1 MDRRSSLK
9 HLAAGG
15 LALGGPL
22 AALAQAAGSYPSK
35 PIRLVVPFPAGGAA
49 DLLARP
55 LSKMLGDKLGASFID
70 NRAGA
75 NTMIGLDNV
84 VNSPADGYTLVC
96 ANEAGMS
103 IGPAME
109 PVTKVKVPY
118 NPKGDFET
126 ISLMG
131 HFGSLCTAAP
141 NAPFKT
147 FPEFVAYAKAN
158 PGKLSYASVG
168 IGSQPHMMMETLC
181 RQAGIQM
188 VHVPYQGVAP
198 AVVAVAAGQCQVM
211 ISAPSA
217 PLPFV
222 KDGRL
227 QGLAYSGTKRLAVLP
242 NVPTFAEGGLP
253 DFEARGWFGIL
264 VKAGTPAPIR
274 KVLTD
279 TCWAIVQSP
288 DYQANA
294 ITANGYES
302 PIADPAQFPA
312 FLAEDQRKWKVTV
325 DSLRD
330 RLV

>member
-1 MDRRSSLK
+1 MDRRSFAQL
-9 HLAAGG
+9 LGGG
-15 LALGGPL
+15 LALG
-22 AALAQAAGSYPSK
+22 AQWDAMAQGAGTYPSK

-55 LSKMLGDKLGASFID
+55 MARYLQDKLGQSIVID
-70 NRAGA
+70 NKAGA
-75 NTMIGLDNV
+75 NTMIGLENL
-84 VNSPADGYTLVC
+84 VNSPPDGYTLVC

-109 PVTKVKVPY
+109 PVTKVRVPY
-118 NPKGDFET
+118 KPTSDFAT
-126 ISLMG
+126 ISLLG

-141 NAPFKT
+141 DTPFKT
-147 FPEFVAYAKAN
+147 FPEFIAYAKAN

-198 AVVAVAAGQCQVM
+198 AVVAVAGGQCQVM

-227 QGLAYSGTKRLAVLP
+227 KGLAYSGTRRLAVLP

-253 DFEARGWFGIL
+253 NFEARGWFGIL
-264 VKAGTPAPIR
+264 AHAATPAPIR
-274 KVLTD
+274 KMLSD
-279 TCWAIVQSP
+279 ACWAVVQSP

-312 FLAEDQRKWKVTV
+312 FLAEDQRKWKATV
-325 DSLRD
+325 ESLRD

>member
-1 MDRRSSLK
+1 MDRRSFAQL
-9 HLAAGG
+9 LGGG
-15 LALGGPL
+15 LALGAPWS
-22 AALAQAAGSYPSK
+22 AMAQGAGSYPNK
-35 PIRLVVPFPAGGAA
+35 PIRLIVPFPAGGAA

-55 LSKMLGDKLGASFID
+55 MGRYLQDKLGQSVVID
-70 NRAGA
+70 NKPGA
-75 NTMIGLDNV
+75 NTMIGLENV
-84 VNSPADGYTLVC
+84 VNSPADGYTLIC

-109 PVTKVKVPY
+109 PVTKVRVPY
-118 NPKGDFET
+118 KPASDFAT
-126 ISLMG
+126 ISLLG
-131 HFGSLCTAAP
+131 HFGSLCTGAP
-141 NAPFKT
+141 DAPFKT
-147 FPEFVAYAKAN
+147 FPEFIAYAKAN

-168 IGSQPHMMMETLC
+168 TGSQPHMMMETLC

-217 PLPFV
+217 PMPFV

-227 QGLAYSGTKRLAVLP
+227 RGLAYSGTKRLSVLP
-242 NVPTFAEGGLP
+242 NVPTFAEGGMP
-253 DFEARGWFGIL
+253 NFEARGWFGIL
-264 VKAGTPAPIR
+264 VHAATPAPIR
-274 KVLTD
+274 KVLSD
-279 TCWAIVQSP
+279 ACWSIVQSP
-288 DYQANA
+288 EYQANA

-312 FLAEDQRKWKVTV
+312 FLAEDMRKWKVTV
-325 DSLRD
+325 EALRD